1 MKRKKAATASTGGK
15 GYSFADKVAAR
26 FMAQMLKRAFP
37 FEHTLGVIERIHWET
52 GESGHPFDDF
62 RLELKADSAALRVF
76 TSAKSDKHLTGN
88 GFDRDFVSDS
98 WDEWNSPDFR
108 KTGSPDILALI
119 TGTLADGVLTEWNN
133 LLSQAREAEPDRIV
147 ARVAQSGQMSQV
159 QRAIFNSFEKTPG
172 PSTADRVEIASL
184 ISRIRVLRFTQDTEN
199 ESIALCSDLT
209 VEGTIESGTKL
220 WNHLQEAASNA
231 RSHGGTFDLQKLLD
245 NLRSSFVLKDY
256 PDFVPDWERLAR
268 LSTENMGSIRAVIGD
283 NVRLLRTAEKG
294 QLKKDIEEHSAVA
307 IVGESG
313 TGKSVSL
320 AQVIGEGS
328 DVFKRVVWLKSDQ
341 LFHSSQLEAATALGL
356 RHSIPTLIETSAAD
370 GCLLIL
376 DGFEQFEGAALKRAI
391 ELIATVQ
398 RIGFARWKLVVT
410 CESHRWLRAQ
420 DTLIQGGVAD
430 FYRVD
435 FEKPKASEL
444 IEALK
449 GNLEI
454 RFLFHRQELQ
464 PVLRNLV
471 LLDWVLRANIASS
484 LSGTS
489 KVYLGETELIDY
501 IWDYWTGAENTRLS
515 RDVLLRHLGEAEG
528 SNLSQAIH
536 RDNLTADQLALLSG
550 LEKEGLIRISGPWV
564 SFQQDLIGDWAR
576 YRVIKFSVDATRTIK
591 EIVQIPRWGTAI
603 RLFAQSLAEQ
613 GDGLAQWR
621 VLSSQLGSADA
632 ASQLANDIFLDGIIF
647 AANSESLME
656 QIWSDLIADRGA
668 ILRRL
673 IARLQNG
680 ATFPDFRFQ
689 AEEILKH
696 VRAEDAEK
704 WFRIPNPLYWFPA
717 LRVFSRHAA
726 DICKFALLPAARLCG
741 LWLRTMP
748 AEFFG
753 SDEAA
758 SLAVELAKEV
768 QGLIAEELH
777 FGDKDQVIYEALMLA
792 ANELPEEA
800 TNVALELCGRRPVPR
815 HAILRA
821 VEANEREIE
830 RQAEWKKAHP
840 EAQRTRGPIPP
851 FDIFSLNEVMREPHP
866 DGPQREIPDGL
877 RLAVL
882 DTTALGTVIRSRPVA
897 AKEVLLAACINAPR
911 RERRMDE
918 SLFRELGLS
927 SWTNGYP
934 AAYWK
939 GPFLTFLQQVP
950 DSGLEAVVRLVN
962 YATERWLEPKVGD
975 ETREDELREYGL
987 EFRFRDSDVLWLGDP
1002 NVYGWHRHGGLDAAT
1017 VECAL
1022 MALEKWLYD
1031 EVANGK
1037 SIDKWVEYIFTKGK
1051 SLAFAGVLVSVGL
1064 KYPAL
1069 FATTLQP
1076 LLGNVLLYECQMGW
1090 AVSEGQGVWL
1100 ISWTGKDQASTKLAL
1115 DWHEMPHRRLF
1126 LRDVAQQLMIG
1137 DPSSRE
1143 YLTKRSIEWAAQFA
1157 KWGRD
1162 DLKAKLFLAMFDPQ
1176 NYVETSQDDGS
1187 KLIELHLP
1195 KDLDE
1200 GSKAAQQS
1208 AQLKMSAMTLAPIAR
1223 ACLSGE
1229 RTLTEAQLPS
1239 LIGQLR
1245 RLADWQSQD
1254 DPTLE
1259 KYRLNSLSGGLA
1271 VLLVQHRD
1279 WLATHP
1285 EHEKWTVE
1293 TLRAIKLSDDPDR
1306 DSPHAIINT
1315 AAEAFL
1321 AEAGIALLSEST
1333 EEWISRLVFEGA
1345 TGFFYSSTF
1354 FTLYQAYLKREQLG
1368 GTFARLLNV
1377 VLYWSALRRAANR
1390 ESQYEADRV
1399 LLAKYRQTLFQRFV
1413 GGRLPTNLVSLQKI
1427 EMLGTRLVE
1436 RITQRTESA
1445 RIRRQRQWDSE
1456 PAETAGRRKLHRIAP
1471 DIDITILEKGFGFVW
1486 DMVRQREPRDESLL
1500 HRCLREILDA
1510 EMRTL
1515 PIPQEAHKFEE
1526 IDGPAYEFDTWILER
1541 LAEFLANEPN
1551 IEIARS
1557 FYRPLLKL
1565 GAPARYWIEDFL
1577 QALLSNGVLIN
1588 KDFRS
1593 FAQLWTDLVDYAMSL
1608 PSWQPTKPGYW
1619 CPAEPIAA
1627 DLMGLRDRARK
1638 ILGDVKH
1645 AEVIRAMSSVYE
1657 KWASVWLRFSS
1668 PASWFAYFLITESG
1682 TLLIPMGLKQFALVA
1697 DSLEDRAWQEHGLA
1711 DILAEVLSR
1720 AWKHFAKEIELQIEL
1735 RSAFLR
1741 LLTILCARQV
1751 PEALHLR
1758 TKVAGVLS

>member
-62 RLELKADSAALRVF
+62 RLELKADSSAVRVF

-108 KTGSPDILALI
+108 KTGSSDILALA

-159 QRAIFNSFEKTPG
+159 QRAIFNSFKKAPAA
-172 PSTADRVEIASL
+172 STADLVEIASL
-184 ISRIRVLRFTQDTEN
+184 ISRIRVQRFTQDTEN
-199 ESIALCSDLT
+199 ESIGLCSDLT
-209 VEGTIESGTKL
+209 VEGTLESGTKL
-220 WNHLQEAASNA
+220 WDHLQNAASNA

-245 NLRSSFVLKDY
+245 NLRPSFVLKDY
-256 PDFVPDWERLAR
+256 PDFAPDWQRLAK
-268 LSTENMGSIRAVIGD
+268 LSAENMGNVRAVIGD
-283 NVRLLRTAEKG
+283 DIRLQRTAEKA
-294 QLKKDIEEHSAVA
+294 QLKKDIEEHRAVA

-313 TGKSVSL
+313 SGKSASL
-320 AQVIGEGS
+320 AQIIGEGR
-328 DVFKRVVWLKSDQ
+328 DVFRRVVWLKSDQ
-341 LFHSSQLEAATALGL
+341 LFYSSQLETATALGL
-356 RHSIPTLIETSAAD
+356 RHDIPKLIETSAAD
-370 GCLLIL
+370 GCLLVL
-376 DGFEQFEGAALKRAI
+376 DGLEQLEGAALKRVV
-391 ELIATVQ
+391 ELIATLR

-410 CESHRWLRAQ
+410 CESQVWLRAQ
-420 DTLIQGGVAD
+420 DVLIQGGVVD

-435 FEKPKASEL
+435 FEGPKTSEL

-449 GNLEI
+449 ANVEI
-454 RFLFHRQELQ
+454 RFLFYRKELHTI
-464 PVLRNLV
+464 LRNLV
-471 LLDWVLRANIASS
+471 LLDWVLRADIASK

-501 IWDYWTGAENTRLS
+501 VWDYWVGAEDTRLL
-515 RDVLLRHLGEAEG
+515 RDALLRHLGEAEG
-528 SNLSQAIH
+528 SKLSGAIH
-536 RDNLTADQLALLSG
+536 RDNLTADQLAMLPG
-550 LEKEGLIRISGPWV
+550 LEKGGLVRISGPSV
-564 SFQQDLIGDWAR
+564 SFLQDLIGDWAR
-576 YRVIKFSVDATRTIK
+576 YHALKFSADTAEKIREV
-591 EIVQIPRWGTAI
+591 VQIPRWGNAI

-613 GDGLAQWR
+613 GEGLDRWR
-621 VLSSQLGSADA
+621 LISSQLGSADA
-632 ASQLANDIFLDGIIF
+632 ASQLSNDLFLDGIIF
-647 AANSESLME
+647 AANAELLME
-656 QIWSDLIADRGA
+656 QVWPDLIADKGA

-673 IARLQNG
+673 IARLQNA

-689 AEEILKH
+689 NQELLKH
-696 VRAEDAEK
+696 VRAEDVAA

-726 DICKFALLPAARLCG
+726 DVCKFALLPAARLCE
-741 LWLRTMP
+741 LWLRTIP
-748 AEFFG
+748 PEFFG

-758 SLAVELAKEV
+758 SLAVELAKEI

-777 FGDKDQVIYEALMLA
+777 FGDKDQVIYEALMWA
-792 ANELPEEA
+792 VSKMPDEA
-800 TNVALELCGRRPVPR
+800 THVALELCGRRPVPKQ
-815 HAILRA
+815 AIRRA
-821 VEANEREIE
+821 IEANEREIKRE
-830 RQAEWKKAHP
+830 EEWRKTHP
-840 EAQRTRGPIPP
+840 ETQRKRGPSPP
-851 FDIFSLNEVMREPHP
+851 FDISSLTEVMREPHP
-866 DGPQREIPDGL
+866 HGPQREIPDGL

-882 DTTALGTVIRSRPVA
+882 DTTAFSTVIRSRPVA
-897 AKEVLLAACINAPR
+897 AKEILLAACINAPR

-918 SLFRELGLS
+918 GLFLELGLS
-927 SWTNGYP
+927 NWTNGYP

-939 GPFLTFLQQVP
+939 GPFLTFLQQAP
-950 DSGLEAVVRLVN
+950 DSGLETIVRLVN
-962 YATERWLEPKVGD
+962 YATERWLEPRVGD
-975 ETREDELREYGL
+975 DAPDDELRKYGL
-987 EFRFRDSDVLWLGDP
+987 EFRFDDSDVLWLGDP
-1002 NVYGWHRHGGLDAAT
+1002 NVYGWNRHGALDAAT

-1031 EVANGK
+1031 EVANDK
-1037 SIDKWVEYIFTKGK
+1037 SIDNWVEYIFTKGK

-1090 AVSEGQGVWL
+1090 AVSEGQGAWL
-1100 ISWTGKDQASTKLAL
+1100 ISWTGKDQASTKVAL
-1115 DWHEMPHRRLF
+1115 EWHQMPHRRLF
-1126 LRDVAQQLMIG
+1126 LRDVAQQLMFRDSG
-1137 DPSSRE
+1137 SRE
-1143 YLTKRSIEWAAQFA
+1143 YLMKRSVEWAAQFA

-1162 DLKAKLFLAMFDPQ
+1162 DLKAKLFLAMFNPQ

-1187 KLIELHLP
+1187 RLIELRLP
-1195 KDLDE
+1195 RDLDE
-1200 GSKAAQQS
+1200 SSKVAQQS
-1208 AQLKMSAMTLAPIAR
+1208 TQLKMSAITLAPIAR

-1271 VLLVQHRD
+1271 VLLVDHRD
-1279 WLATHP
+1279 WLAAHP
-1285 EHEKWTVE
+1285 EHEKWTIE

-1321 AEAGIALLSEST
+1321 AEAGIALLTEST
-1333 EEWISRLVFEGA
+1333 EEWVARLVFEGA
-1345 TGFFYSSTF
+1345 TGYFYSTTF
-1354 FTLYQAYLKREQLG
+1354 FTLYAAYLRREQLG
-1368 GTFARLLNV
+1368 DKFVQLLNV
-1377 VLYWSALRRAANR
+1377 VMYWSALRGAANR
-1390 ESQYEADRV
+1390 ESQYEADRA

-1413 GGRLPTNLVSLQKI
+1413 GGTLPTTLVSLQKI

-1445 RIRRQRQWDSE
+1445 RIRRQRQWE
-1456 PAETAGRRKLHRIAP
+1456 RQLAETTDRRKLHRILP
-1471 DIDITILEKGFGFVW
+1471 DIDITILEKGFGFVR
-1486 DMVRQREPRDESLL
+1486 DMVRQRDTRYESLL
-1500 HRCLREILDA
+1500 HGCLREIFDA

-1515 PIPQEAHKFEE
+1515 PIPGGTERFPE

-1541 LAEFLANEPN
+1541 VAELIANESN
-1551 IEIARS
+1551 TGVTRS
-1557 FYRPLLKL
+1557 FYRPLIAL

-1577 QALLSNGVLIN
+1577 QALLSKWGL
-1588 KDFRS
+1588 DQQRLQEPREAMDRS
-1593 FAQLWTDLVDYAMSL
+1593 RRLRNELALLAANETGLLV
-1608 PSWQPTKPGYW
+1608 
-1619 CPAEPIAA
+1619 
-1627 DLMGLRDRARK
+1627 
-1638 ILGDVKH
+1638 
-1645 AEVIRAMSSVYE
+1645 
-1657 KWASVWLRFSS
+1657 
-1668 PASWFAYFLITESG
+1668 
-1682 TLLIPMGLKQFALVA
+1682 
-1697 DSLEDRAWQEHGLA
+1697 
-1711 DILAEVLSR
+1711 SR
-1720 AWKHFAKEIELQIEL
+1720 
-1735 RSAFLR
+1735 
-1741 LLTILCARQV
+1741 
-1751 PEALHLR
+1751 R
-1758 TKVAGVLS
+1758 THCS